1 MKVFNRAIKLGGN
14 NRTIDGK
21 VVRVLEYDHE
31 GNVLRASGATV
42 PTGAGYAKG
51 CLFLETDATA
61 NILLYVNEGSKTS
74 ANFNAAPSGEVVTLT
89 PTAADTAGV
98 NMIPAGVSMV
108 SVGANVN
115 GVNDWITL
123 PSLASVPNG
132 FTVTVVSNAAGHE
145 VRTPATSGA
154 EINSEDCDGTKEYA
168 IAAGGQIHRFTKI
181 DNTIGWMGQGF
192 TAIGAVVTAVVPD

>member
-1 MKVFNRAIKLGGN
+1 MKVFNRSIKLGGN

-51 CLFLETDATA
+51 CLFLKTDATA

-89 PTAADTAGV
+89 PDDADGAGV

-115 GVNDWITL
+115 GVNDWLTL

-132 FTVTVVSNAAGHE
+132 FTITVVSNAAGHE
-145 VRTPATSGA
+145 VRTPATSA
-154 EINSEDCDGTKEYA
+154 EEINSEDCDGTKEYA

-181 DNTIGWMGQGF
+181 DDTIGWTGQGF
-192 TAIGAVVTAVVPD
+192 TAIGAVVTAIVPD